1 MHTQIHVHVY
11 IETGMHTH
19 MSIHTQS
26 KTTSIR
32 EEIVYSPMDI
42 LLQAYRFDS
51 QLLDS
56 QVGINVS
63 MVPELH

>member
-1 MHTQIHVHVY
+1 
-11 IETGMHTH
+11 